1 MDNSAATMK
10 VLFVRSGNSSIDP
23 ISTNQGESLQK
34 EGIDIEFFY
43 IKGRG
48 LIGYLSNIRKLRK
61 FVRIYKPDLIHS
73 HYSFSGILA
82 SFSFSGVPVGV
93 SLMGSDVN
101 FSAEIILFLLR
112 FFSRH
117 IWKFTIV
124 KSRKMYEKL
133 RVKSVFIIPNGV
145 NFESFRIF
153 DKYEAQAYLGWDN
166 KCKHIIFASD
176 PNRVEKNFTLANA
189 AIKVLFKQNFV
200 IEVHFLKDIQPLD
213 MMYYYSAAD
222 VLLMTSIA
230 EGSPNVIKEAMAC
243 NCPIVSTDVG
253 DVKEVMK
260 DIPGTYIV
268 SNNTESVAEGLA
280 IALEFNSRTAGRENI
295 KEFDSS
301 KIAGKLISI
310 YKTLITVRN

>member
-43 IKGRG
+43 IKGKG

-101 FSAEIILFLLR
+101 FSGKIILFLLR

-117 IWKFTIV
+117 VWKFTIV

-145 NFESFRIF
+145 NFESFRII
-153 DKYEAQAYLGWDN
+153 DKYEAQAFLGWDSKSN
-166 KCKHIIFASD
+166 HLIFASD
-176 PNRVEKNFTLANA
+176 PKRIEKNFKLANE
-189 AIKVLFKQNFV
+189 AIEILYKQNIMFN
-200 IEVHFLKDIQPLD
+200 VHFIKGISPSE
-213 MMYYYSAAD
+213 MKYYYCAAD

-268 SNNTESVAEGLA
+268 GNNTESVAEGIA
-280 IALEFNSRTAGRENI
+280 KALEFNGRTAGRECI
-295 KEFDSS
+295 KEIDSS
-301 KIAGKLISI
+301 KIARKLISI
-310 YKTLITVRN
+310 YKT

>member
-1 MDNSAATMK
+1 MDNSAAAMK

-23 ISTNQGESLQK
+23 ISTNQGESLKK
-34 EGIDIEFFY
+34 EGIDIEYFY

-48 LIGYLSNIRKLRK
+48 LFGYLSNIRKLRK

-101 FSAEIILFLLR
+101 FSGKIMLLVLR

-117 IWKFTIV
+117 VWEFTLV
-124 KSRKMYEKL
+124 KSRKMFEKL
-133 RVKSVFIIPNGV
+133 RVESVLVIPNGV
-145 NFESFRIF
+145 NFENFRII
-153 DKYEAQAYLGWDN
+153 DKYEAQAFLGWDN
-166 KCKHIIFASD
+166 KCKHIIFSSD
-176 PNRVEKNFTLANA
+176 PNRVEKNFTLADA
-189 AIKVLFKQNFV
+189 AIKVLLEQHFV
-200 IEVHFLKDIQPLD
+200 IEAHFLKDIQPLD
-213 MMYYYSAAD
+213 MMYYYCAAD

-253 DVKEVMK
+253 DVKEVLK

-268 SNNTESVAEGLA
+268 CNNTESVAEGIA
-280 IALEFNSRTAGRENI
+280 KALEFNGRTAGRECI
-295 KEFDSS
+295 KEIDSS
-301 KIAGKLISI
+301 KIARKLISI
-310 YKTLITVRN
+310 YKT